1 MKKIFLV
8 LGIAIAGSAMGQQK
22 DLFNVDEYL
31 KKQKIPSY
39 IRPADTVFVYNPANP
54 APKSLLKS
62 FDLPNG
68 NRVSFL
74 PQDNMPCVVPKMED
88 YSINVQGYPAIQPM
102 QKPVDPV
109 LPRRIIP
116 IW

>member
-8 LGIAIAGSAMGQQK
+8 LGITFAGSVMGQQK
-22 DLFNVDEYL
+22 DLFNADEYL
-31 KKQKIPSY
+31 KKHKLPSY
-39 IRPADTVFVYNPANP
+39 IRPADSVFIYNPSIP

-68 NRVSFL
+68 NRVCFL
-74 PQDNMPCVVPKMED
+74 PQDNMPCVVPTMED
-88 YSINVQGYPAIQPM
+88 YSINVLGYPATQPM

-109 LPRRIIP
+109 LPRKIIP
-116 IW
+116 VW